1 MTTQKQISKL
11 KISSYILGLILVIQV
26 IGTVF
31 YFRSSNVLHSVSLQ
45 KIDSLINEIGDL
57 KNENQFLNQK
67 LNDRAEENQLNEETL
82 QQLYLESSTQQQSQK
97 ELQKGLASY
106 QDFLLGERKRLSDQ
120 TNDLNNQLNRK
131 DQQINT
137 LEQTKENQKQ
147 FQDLN
152 DKLYSVLLLGTNQ
165 RLTDS
170 IQLAV
175 VDTDKQKTTLVSIPR
190 DLYYDGRKINEYYE
204 FYGIEKISE
213 IIQKITGVAVDKYVT
228 FNFQSFQDLIDS
240 IGGVDVDVEKKL
252 VDNSYPTNNFGY
264 KTVVFN
270 PGLQKMNGQVA
281 LEYAR
286 SRHSTSDFDRSKR
299 QQQIII
305 AIKQKLESFGILKNV
320 EFYVT
325 AFQSLQQ
332 NLKTDFNILEA
343 LQVFDQYKGYQLY
356 AGNVLSNENFLYSS
370 KSISGQSILLPKNGS
385 FVDFQK
391 KLLEI
396 I

>member
-67 LNDRAEENQLNEETL
+67 LNERAEENQLNEETL

-120 TNDLNNQLNRK
+120 TNDLNNQLNQK

-152 DKLYSVLLLGTNQ
+152 DKLYGVLLLGTNQ

-305 AIKQKLESFGILKNV
+305 AIKQKLESLGILKNV